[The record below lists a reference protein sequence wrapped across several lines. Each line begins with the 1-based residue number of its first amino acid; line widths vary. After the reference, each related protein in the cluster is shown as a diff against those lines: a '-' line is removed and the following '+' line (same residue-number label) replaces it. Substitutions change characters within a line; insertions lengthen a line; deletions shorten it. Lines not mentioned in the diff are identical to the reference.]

1 MKPYIPG
8 NFESEAMVKMLEERE
23 IWKKGCESFYSWLDQ
38 TREDVLEPQLSI
50 IDSHHHIWYFRDL
63 RGYNLFGIFRQQYY
77 MTDEMID
84 DFICGGHNITH
95 SVFVS
100 THAFFKKDPEPEYMA
115 PLGEVQFVQG
125 IAAQFASG
133 KYGGKFLGAAAGI
146 VGSADLLKY
155 GSEIEPLLIACKNA
169 SPNYRGIRC
178 TASHDATYKSNF
190 HPSPGMYSDQKFRQ
204 GFALLEKHDLLF
216 DAWLFSSQLPDVH
229 DLALT
234 FPGVTIILNHMGTPL
249 ACYGSIDGYD
259 STTLTNEEI
268 VTQWKE
274 NLTKIAT
281 ECPNV
286 YVKVG
291 GFGVPYMGHGFQSRD
306 KPPSSEEVASLFKD
320 MYLWTIQTFGAK
332 RCMFESN
339 FPADKVSMS
348 YTVLWNAYKR
358 MTKDAGLSDEDR
370 ACLFSETAKK
380 VYRIV

>member
-1 MKPYIPG
+1 M
-8 NFESEAMVKMLEERE
+8 RE
-23 IWKKGCESFYSWLDQ
+23 
-38 TREDVLEPQLSI
+38 
-50 IDSHHHIWYFRDL
+50 L
-63 RGYNLFGIFRQQYY
+63 RGFNLFGMFKQQYY

-95 SVFVS
+95 SVFVT
-100 THAFFKKDPEPEYMA
+100 THAFFKKGVEPEYMA

-133 KYGGKFLGAAAGI
+133 KYGEKFLGAAGAI

-155 GSEIEPLLIACKNA
+155 GAEVEPLLIACKAA

-178 TASHDATYKSNF
+178 NAAHDPTYKSNF
-190 HPSPGMYSDQKFRQ
+190 HPSPGMYNDPKFRE
-204 GFALLEKHDLLF
+204 GFALLEKHDLVF
-216 DAWLFSSQLPDVH
+216 DAWLFSSQLPDLYN
-229 DLALT
+229 LAT
-234 FPGVTIILNHMGTPL
+234 TYPNVVIVLNHIGTPL
-249 ACYGSIDGYD
+249 AAYGGVEGYEN
-259 STTLTNEEI
+259 TLTKEEI
-268 VTQWKE
+268 ITKWKE

-291 GFGVPYMGHGFQSRD
+291 GFGIPQMGHGLESREV
-306 KPPSSEEVASLFKD
+306 PISSEEIAVMFKD
-320 MYLWTIQTFGAK
+320 NYLWTVKTFGAA

-339 FPADKVSMS
+339 FPVDKVSMS

-358 MTKDAGLSDEDR
+358 MTKDAGISENDK

-380 VYRIV
+380 VYKIS